1 MLRRAE
7 DVRLTLE
14 PLPHS
19 QGWLVL
25 QVGAEKLRLKQIDQA
40 EFRHLLKGSTELPLR
55 IATIREPAMWMFQ
68 ESYFWD
74 DEERTQDEAA
84 RHDAARRA
92 DSSQG
97 HGA

>member
-7 DVRLTLE
+7 DVRLTLD

-25 QVGAEKLRLKQIDQA
+25 QVGTEKFRLKRIDQG

-55 IATIREPAMWMFQ
+55 IATMRKPAMWMFR

-74 DEERTQDEAA
+74 DEERTQDQVQREIAWRLPA
-84 RHDAARRA
+84 M
-92 DSSQG
+92 
-97 HGA
+97 